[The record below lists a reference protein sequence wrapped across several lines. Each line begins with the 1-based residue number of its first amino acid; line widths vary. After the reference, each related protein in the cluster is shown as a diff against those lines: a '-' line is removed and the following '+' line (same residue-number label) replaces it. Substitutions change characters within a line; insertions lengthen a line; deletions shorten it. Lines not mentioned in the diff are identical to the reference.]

1 MGIFDAEA
9 NLWNVYQVEL
19 QFRGK
24 LYGGIPKDASIIEG
38 WLRAKAGISDAEE
51 IRQAM
56 LRTLVELGA
65 DVGPE
70 STYEQLVEA
79 SKALA
84 AESHT
89 NGFKRNGEGLYVE
102 DRAMKACLKEATNVA
117 FAGDQGWGPTRKA
130 AKSYVAERLFIVE
143 SCIHL
148 GREEPDGIE
157 LSIGHISGPQGK
169 RATLTYY
176 EYVERPIVTFHLRE
190 AREVRQ
196 PKGSKEKEEPRP
208 SLTRRQWAI
217 IWTTA
222 QELGLG
228 ARRSQEQGKFD
239 ITVFEPVE
247 ERVAA

>member
-1 MGIFDAEA
+1 MGIFDEEAE
-9 NLWNVYQVEL
+9 LWNTYRVEL
-19 QFRGK
+19 QFRGR
-24 LYGGIPKDASIIEG
+24 LYGGIPKDPTLIEG

-56 LRTLVELGA
+56 LRTLVDLGA

-70 STYEQLVEA
+70 STYEQLVAA

-84 AESHT
+84 AEAHT
-89 NGFKRNGEGLYVE
+89 NGFKRNGEGLCIE
-102 DRAMKACLKEATNVA
+102 GRIIKACLKEATNA
-117 FAGDQGWGPTRKA
+117 MFAGDTGWGPTKKA
-130 AKSYVAERLFIVE
+130 AKSYVAERLFVVE
-143 SCIHL
+143 PTIKL
-148 GREEPDGIE
+148 GRPEPDGVE

-176 EYVERPIVTFHLRE
+176 EYVDDASVSFHLRE
-190 AREVRQ
+190 AQEVRT
-196 PKGSKEKEEPRP
+196 PKGKQDMEARP

-217 IWTTA
+217 IWTAA

-239 ITVFEPVE
+239 VMAFELIPD
-247 ERVAA
+247 RVAA